1 MNKLEDFIISN
12 TKQDN
17 YSNYFEFHLCNSTYN
32 DIDDTLSIYNTS
44 LDREKFY
51 NLMYKMMDT
60 SYRYHQKQYK
70 EVFIGDVCYQNF
82 KNEEM
87 SIYNLQT
94 NTIESITDKLFAIA
108 QTKNK
113 LSILNV
119 PSTLN
124 IYSENVIRR
133 LIFRIS
139 NRVFVNFENGFSDNK
154 KYYKVFINYN
164 HDKDVDV
171 NVVTRHIK
179 DALDKLTD

>member
-1 MNKLEDFIISN
+1 MNTLDDFIISN

-17 YSNYFEFHLCNSTYN
+17 YSNYFEIHLCNSADN
-32 DIDDTLSIYNTS
+32 DADDTIGVYNTS

-60 SYRYHQKQYK
+60 NYRYHQKQYK
-70 EVFIGDVCYQNF
+70 EVFIGDICYQNY

-87 SIYNLQT
+87 SIHNLQT
-94 NTIESITDKLFAIA
+94 NAIEYITDKVFAIA
-108 QTKNK
+108 QTRNK
-113 LSILNV
+113 LSILSV

-124 IYSENVIRR
+124 IYSENIIRR

-139 NRVFVNFENGFSDNK
+139 NRVFVNFENGVTDNK
-154 KYYKVFINYN
+154 KYYKIFINYN

-171 NVVTRHIK
+171 NIVIK
-179 DALDKLTD
+179 HMIEVLDTLTN